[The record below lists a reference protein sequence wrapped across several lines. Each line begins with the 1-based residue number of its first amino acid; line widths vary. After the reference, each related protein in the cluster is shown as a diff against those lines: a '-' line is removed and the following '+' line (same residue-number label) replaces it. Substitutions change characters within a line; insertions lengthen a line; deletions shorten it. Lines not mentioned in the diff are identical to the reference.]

1 MKALTMSISRAVV
14 VFAGVLSLAVPAA
27 ATDVPTTIAGKPY
40 STTPGAGG
48 TYTVKW
54 GDDSM
59 TWDPNKVWYY
69 EAFKKAGPTY
79 YAKWTEKGLP
89 FPFELSMEE
98 RAKLPGD
105 ELYDRCIAWHY
116 YGSYYKGGADMWNNL
131 VVKPD
136 GSLREKQYFM
146 EHYMAFNG
154 KKNQE
159 YLTPEERDDV
169 SHKYMWIA
177 VEPQEVR
184 GQSGVTTDYYAR
196 DKRPSDTLYL
206 PTVRKV
212 RRLAGSVSKQFF
224 PATILRYEDVSH
236 VRALADLD
244 YKVVG
249 YELYKTDPKVHGEGP
264 NDYPDI
270 KGFDGAGDVAAII
283 EITPKPG
290 VSWWYGKR
298 KFWCGLQTLAYLHS
312 EEFDDKGAPQRY
324 VVHRI
329 KSGVDSKLGDG
340 KPAPDWYFYWGAL
353 WGQDQKSGFRGDMW
367 ASDVVFDAEFPTNIF
382 SNENLLREPRQLG
395 WWKK

>member
-1 MKALTMSISRAVV
+1 
-14 VFAGVLSLAVPAA
+14 
-27 ATDVPTTIAGKPY
+27 
-40 STTPGAGG
+40 
-48 TYTVKW
+48 
-54 GDDSM
+54 
-59 TWDPNKVWYY
+59 
-69 EAFKKAGPTY
+69 
-79 YAKWTEKGLP
+79 
-89 FPFELSMEE
+89 MEE
-98 RAKLPGD
+98 RAKLPAD

-116 YGSYYKGGADMWNNL
+116 YGSYMKGGADMWNNL

-154 KKNQE
+154 KKNLE
-159 YLTPEERDDV
+159 FLTSEERDDV

-184 GQSGVTTDYYAR
+184 GQGGVTTDYYAR
-196 DKRPSDTLYL
+196 EKRPSDTLYL

-236 VRALADLD
+236 VRALPDLD
-244 YKVVG
+244 YKIVG
-249 YELYKTDPKVHGEGP
+249 HELYKTDPKIHGEGP
-264 NDYPDI
+264 NDYPQI
-270 KGFDGAGDVAAII
+270 TGFDGIGEVAAII

-298 KFWCGLQTLAYLHS
+298 KFWCGLQTLAFLHS
-312 EEFDDKGAPQRY
+312 EELDEKGAPQRY

-329 KSGVDSKLGDG
+329 RNGVDAKLPDG
-340 KPAPDWYFYWGAL
+340 KQAPDWYFYWGAL
-353 WGQDQKSGFRGDMW
+353 WVDDKKSGFKGDMW
-367 ASDVVFDAEFPTNIF
+367 ASDMLFDPEFPTSIF

-395 WWKK
+395 WWK